1 MLIVP
6 NQPGTRK
13 PYSKSL
19 AVSSAM
25 SSPLCSCHWL
35 NGSFEPNTAIEA
47 GDMPLWVSTAGLGV
61 SWLHVRL
68 DARPKYYRHDAYTD
82 LRA

>member
-47 GDMPLWVSTAGLGV
+47 GDMPRFSRSSNVGSDSVLASHWQAIEMVGSWPSTSSV
-61 SWLHVRL
+61 
-68 DARPKYYRHDAYTD
+68 
-82 LRA
+82 

>member
-47 GDMPLWVSTAGLGV
+47 GDMPRFSRSSNVGS
-61 SWLHVRL
+61 
-68 DARPKYYRHDAYTD
+68 D
-82 LRA
+82 

>member
-13 PYSKSL
+13 PYSKAL

-35 NGSFEPNTAIEA
+35 NGSCEPNTAIEA
-47 GDMPLWVSTAGLGV
+47 GDMPRFSKHTAGTSADGDN
-61 SWLHVRL
+61 HP
-68 DARPKYYRHDAYTD
+68 DDKKD
-82 LRA
+82 

>member
-47 GDMPLWVSTAGLGV
+47 GDMPRFSRSSNVGSDSVLASHWPGNG
-61 SWLHVRL
+61 
-68 DARPKYYRHDAYTD
+68 
-82 LRA
+82 